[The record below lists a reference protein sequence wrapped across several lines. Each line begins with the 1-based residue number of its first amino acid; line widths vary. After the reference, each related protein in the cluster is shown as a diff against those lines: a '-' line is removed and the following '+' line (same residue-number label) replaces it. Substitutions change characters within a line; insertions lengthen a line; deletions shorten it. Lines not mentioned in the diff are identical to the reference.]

1 MDSTTLRPF
10 CPLNNRSMYR
20 LLYLTLFLF
29 GLFGNLAASEVTYPD
44 SITPT
49 EPRIEASLLICG
61 EGKEI
66 YQLEGHAAL
75 RLHRLPDAE
84 GRGGF
89 DIAVNW
95 GVFDFNSPNFVYRF
109 VKGETDYMAV
119 AIPTEAFLSEYI
131 HEGRRVTEL
140 PLNLTD
146 AETRTLA
153 DAVAVNLQPENR
165 TYRYN
170 YIYDNCSTRP
180 LELIERATGG
190 EIKVETDDIDYP
202 TFRQL
207 MTAYHSEYP
216 WYQFGIDLALG
227 SGIDRQASPRQQL
240 FAPVFAEA
248 AAEVIT
254 LTRPGQYTPV
264 PLIGSPREILLD
276 NPEILRTDKTIIT
289 PMAVAVALTVIT
301 ILLCIIDLWYRRT
314 TLAGKIYDSTLY
326 GIFFLAG
333 CVLTFLVFI
342 STHEATSPNW
352 LLLWLNPLCLIPA
365 VGEWIKSAK
374 RVVYCYQFCNFVA
387 LVVLL
392 FCHDRFGQ
400 ALNPAF
406 PLLILCDLMR
416 SGTYIYL
423 HTPKE

>member
-1 MDSTTLRPF
+1 MLLMLLAPRGASAQTAEEEADTL
-10 CPLNNRSMYR
+10 S
-20 LLYLTLFLF
+20 
-29 GLFGNLAASEVTYPD
+29 AA
-44 SITPT
+44 
-49 EPRIEASLLICG
+49 EPPIEASLLICG

-75 RLHRLPDAE
+75 RLHRPADS
-84 GRGGF
+84 RGQGAF
-89 DIAVNW
+89 DVAVNW
-95 GVFDFNSPNFVYRF
+95 GVFDFTSPNFVYRF

-119 AIPTEAFLSEYI
+119 AMPTEAFLSEYL

-140 PLNLTD
+140 PLNLTA
-146 AETRTLA
+146 AEARILTDEA
-153 DAVAVNLQPENR
+153 AENLLPQNR

-170 YIYDNCSTRP
+170 YVYDNCSTRP
-180 LELIERATGG
+180 LDLIERATGG
-190 EIKVETDDIDYP
+190 EIKVDIDSEEAP

-227 SGIDRQASPRQQL
+227 SGIDRPVTARQQL

-248 AAEVIT
+248 AADAIT
-254 LTRPGQYTPV
+254 LTRPGQYTSV
-264 PLIGSPREILLD
+264 PLIGTPREILLD
-276 NPEILRTDKTIIT
+276 NPAAERPGKTLIT
-289 PMAVAVALTVIT
+289 PMVVAVALTVVT
-301 ILLCIIDLWYRRT
+301 ILFCIIDLWYRRT
-314 TLAGKIYDSTLY
+314 TLGGKIFDSTLY
-326 GIFFLAG
+326 GIYFLAG
-333 CVLTFLVFI
+333 CVITFLVFI
-342 STHEATSPNW
+342 SSHEATSPNW
-352 LLLWLNPLCLIPA
+352 LLLWLNPFCLIPA

-392 FCHDRFGQ
+392 FCHNRFGQ

-416 SGTYIYL
+416 SGTYLYL
-423 HTPKE
+423 HTSRE